1 VAAALAHR
9 GYREARPCSADCP
22 IPAAGRLAGWLAG
35 WLARASGARRGPGRG
50 HLPGHPSR
58 GAAAGRRPSG

>member
-22 IPAAGRLAGWLAG
+22 IPAAGRLAVWPSGWP
-35 WLARASGARRGPGRG
+35 SGARRGPGRG